1 MNLANRSLFIRIAAI
16 LGLGA
21 IVYLGLSLRSGQ
33 LPHQGLPQKRPAG
46 QNTAIYDGAGI
57 LGDVKAATGRYLEI
71 IKTDYAI
78 DAVIVV
84 LPAQPPGE
92 TIETLA
98 VKIFSDWQIGKATG
112 GRGLLL
118 LLSDQEKQI
127 KIEVSYEL
135 EDVFTDVFCGYIEDK
150 QLKAYYL
157 SDQVDIGLV
166 AVMEEIEQRAQIKH
180 LANYTAADIEQLDAE
195 LLSGGAGAKRQLSD
209 YRKEAVSPVGQH
221 YPAGRTPA
229 EAWQNLI
236 RSWEDKARDPN
247 LGVYTE
253 ITKLAYREFQ
263 NLPDSRYEEDVGT
276 YKTKPY
282 EVIQNDGYAVIFFGK
297 KQGWENA
304 PFLFCRTEAG
314 WQLDIV
320 HQRKYVRMGRSPKW
334 GIERA
339 DYPYVDLLS
348 GCPYWMNQDIPLEGG
363 DIYRIEDDR
372 RLADEI
378 RRLEKATEDG
388 SEDFETVMQLGKLY
402 TITSLSPK
410 KRLASLKKAKA
421 LNPASPD
428 PYKYLGIVHL
438 DAFYQ
443 YDPAI
448 REIEEYVRRKPG
460 DVFGLNYLGHLY
472 LGKKQYR
479 AAIGVLEKAAGIRPD
494 NCYAYAKLS
503 RVYAGLYLESSES
516 DPRKARYRDLAV
528 EMFEKAS
535 TVKTPDPRRLKWLE
549 WFLFREEILD

>member
-1 MNLANRSLFIRIAAI
+1 
-16 LGLGA
+16 
-21 IVYLGLSLRSGQ
+21 
-33 LPHQGLPQKRPAG
+33 
-46 QNTAIYDGAGI
+46 
-57 LGDVKAATGRYLEI
+57 
-71 IKTDYAI
+71 
-78 DAVIVV
+78 
-84 LPAQPPGE
+84 
-92 TIETLA
+92 
-98 VKIFSDWQIGKATG
+98 
-112 GRGLLL
+112 
-118 LLSDQEKQI
+118 
-127 KIEVSYEL
+127 
-135 EDVFTDVFCGYIEDK
+135 
-150 QLKAYYL
+150 
-157 SDQVDIGLV
+157 
-166 AVMEEIEQRAQIKH
+166 
-180 LANYTAADIEQLDAE
+180 

-253 ITKLAYREFQ
+253 VTKLAYREFQ

-276 YKTKPY
+276 YKKKPY

-348 GCPYWMNQDIPLEGG
+348 GCPYWMNQDIPLEGE

-421 LNPASPD
+421 LNPASPN

-443 YDPAI
+443 FDPAI
-448 REIEEYVRRKPG
+448 REIEEYLRRKPG

-516 DPRKARYRDLAV
+516 DPRRARYRDLAV